1 VISKN
6 QEVQAAKRYVKE
18 LGIKTPSLS
27 QVVSNLS
34 GGNQQKVVVGK
45 WLFCDSKILIFDEPT
60 RGIDVGTKYAIY
72 ELIGALA
79 REGRGIIMISSDLP
93 EIMGLTDRILVLHE
107 GNLAATLTTA
117 QTTPREVLNNAA
129 GLAATD
135 QGATNMPDQKPT
147 QKREQ
152 P

>member
-1 VISKN
+1 M
-6 QEVQAAKRYVKE
+6 EAAHRYVKD
-18 LGIKTPSLS
+18 LVIKTPSFS
-27 QVVSNLS
+27 QVVNNLS
-34 GGNQQKVVVGK
+34 GGNQQKTVVAK

-60 RGIDVGTKYAIY
+60 RGIDVGAKYAIY

-93 EIMGLTDRILVLHE
+93 EIHGLTDRILVLHE
-107 GNLAATLTTA
+107 GSLAATLTTA
-117 QTTPREVLNNAA
+117 ETTPREVLNYAA
-129 GLAATD
+129 GLAITD
-135 QGATNMPDQKPT
+135 KGATNMPDQKLT

>member
-1 VISKN
+1 VN
-6 QEVQAAKRYVKE
+6 
-18 LGIKTPSLS
+18 
-27 QVVSNLS
+27 NLS

-117 QTTPREVLNNAA
+117 QTTPREVLNYAA

-135 QGATNMPDQKPT
+135 KGATNMPDQKPT